1 MVVSLPYTET
11 QHVSYI
17 FRISALLAI
26 MQRFWL
32 GIEIVQHLSSL
43 VTEWSW
49 AWDLFCNDGICSL
62 TYSNI
67 MHQTIKCWEMLA
79 WDLRYWR
86 DHVVPQFTNP
96 IHNRVKRTIIK
107 RYQDKYSIF
116 QITEWVFSVKENSQ
130 PALSN
135 CRVFK
140 WWKLPGMWYI
150 SRGHESTGPSK
161 NLTEHFKFSLRL
173 YECVEFNA
181 KC

>member
-1 MVVSLPYTET
+1 MVSSLPYIET

-62 TYSNI
+62 TYRNI
-67 MHQTIKCWEMLA
+67 MHQTIKCWEMLG
-79 WDLRYWR
+79 WDFRYWR
-86 DHVVPQFTNP
+86 EHFMPQFTNP
-96 IHNRVKRTIIK
+96 IHNRVNRTIIP

-116 QITEWVFSVKENSQ
+116 QIAEWVFSANEKSRSLHSQIVGCSNDENRQGCEISS
-130 PALSN
+130 LSVHMTSIHCPN
-135 CRVFK
+135 SGF
-140 WWKLPGMWYI
+140 Y
-150 SRGHESTGPSK
+150 
-161 NLTEHFKFSLRL
+161 
-173 YECVEFNA
+173 
-181 KC
+181 